1 MKHLSREDWGA
12 KPPPKGKFDRL
23 NPARVTGVVIHHSG
37 VENGPRGSDAVKAF
51 ERHHMGKGWDGIG
64 YNWLVD
70 ETGTIYEGRGW
81 ANRGAG
87 TKGWNSRSIS
97 VCFTGWGFKSVP
109 EKSLESLK
117 IIVEAAEAHFGKG
130 LWVSTHRKKS
140 SKGYT
145 TCPGDWLGDWVEN
158 GMGTSQAPDRVN
170 WAAIIQFFKDLHEQV
185 KKTPLSRPSRS
196 RGLPVRLVQGKLAE
210 RGFNPGP
217 VDGVYGKKTGDAVR
231 EFQRTQG
238 FLKVTGVVNG
248 DTFGAL
254 FIQ

>member
-1 MKHLSREDWGA
+1 MKHLSRDDWGA
-12 KPPPKGKFDRL
+12 KPPPKGKFDKL
-23 NPARVTGVVIHHSG
+23 NRSRVTGVVIHHSG
-37 VENGPRGSDAVKAF
+37 VENGPKGSTAVKAF

-70 ETGTIYEGRGW
+70 ETGTIFEGRGW
-81 ANRGAG
+81 DNRGAG

-97 VCFTGWGFKSVP
+97 VCFTGWGFHKPSDNALR
-109 EKSLESLK
+109 SLQTVVDASEY
-117 IIVEAAEAHFGKG
+117 HFGKG

-145 TCPGDWLGDWVEN
+145 TCPGDWLGNWVEN
-158 GMGTSQAPDRVN
+158 GMSIVEAPDAVD

-217 VDGVYGKKTGDAVR
+217 VDGVYGKKTRDAVKA
-231 EFQRTQG
+231 FQRSLG
-238 FLKVTGVVNG
+238 VLKADGVIGVRTW
-248 DTFGAL
+248 DAL
-254 FIQ
+254 FFM